1 MAKYG
6 PPYYDI
12 SNVATYLE
20 RIEKQGVTGKP
31 HAMYSSHWHEFGRE
45 VLRGNPLIKRELRNI
60 ANRGLF
66 ALKRVI
72 PLGDASDG
80 HFRNELKVKF
90 HRRGARYKDRNTY
103 TIEYTGE
110 NRAGWNAAVARSKFK
125 NSADFKNA
133 TRGVG
138 KSWLDRAKDMM

>member
-6 PPYYDI
+6 PPYYDV
-12 SNVATYLE
+12 SNIANYNKRVRDQARNKSPNAL
-20 RIEKQGVTGKP
+20 
-31 HAMYSSHWHEFGRE
+31 YSSDWHEFGRE
-45 VLRGNPLIKRELRNI
+45 VLRGNPLIKKELRNI

-72 PLGDASDG
+72 PLGDPSDG
-80 HFRNELKVKF
+80 HLRNELKVKF
-90 HRRGARYKDRNTY
+90 HKRGARYKDRNTF
-103 TIEYTGE
+103 TIEYAGE
-110 NRAGWNAAVARSKFK
+110 NKAGWNAAVARSRFK

>member
-6 PPYYDI
+6 PPSYDVSRI
-12 SNVATYLE
+12 ATYNE
-20 RIEKQGVTGKP
+20 RVREQAATGKP
-31 HAMYSSHWHEFGRE
+31 VAMYSSHWHEFGSE
-45 VLRGNPLIKRELRNI
+45 VLRGDPFIRKELRKI

-66 ALKRVI
+66 ALKRII
-72 PLGDASDG
+72 PLGTASDG

-90 HRRGARYKDRNTY
+90 HRRGAREKDRNTF

-110 NRAGWNAAVARSKFK
+110 NRAGWNAAVYRSRFK
-125 NSADFKNA
+125 SSADFKNA

-138 KSWLDRAKDMM
+138 PSWLDRAKDMM

>member
-6 PPYYDI
+6 PPSYDVSRI
-12 SNVATYLE
+12 ATYNE
-20 RIEKQGVTGKP
+20 RVREQAKTGTP
-31 HAMYSSHWHEFGRE
+31 SSMYSSRWHDFGRE
-45 VLRGNPLIKRELRNI
+45 VLRGDPLIKRELRNI

-72 PLGDASDG
+72 PLGTASDG

-90 HRRGARYKDRNTY
+90 HRRGAREKDRNTF

-110 NRAGWNAAVARSKFK
+110 NRAGWNAAVARSRFK
-125 NSADFKNA
+125 SSADFKNA

>member
-6 PPYYDI
+6 PPSYDV
-12 SNVATYLE
+12 SNVATYIG
-20 RIEKQGVTGKP
+20 RIAEQAETGKP
-31 HAMYSSHWHEFGRE
+31 SAMYSSHWHEFGDE
-45 VLRGNPLIKRELRNI
+45 VLRGNPLIKRELRKI
-60 ANRGLF
+60 AHRGLF

-72 PLGDASDG
+72 PLGTASDG

-90 HRRGARYKDRNTY
+90 HRRGAKYKDRNTY

-110 NRAGWNAAVARSKFK
+110 NRAGWNAAVARSRFK
-125 NSADFKNA
+125 SSADFKNA

-138 KSWLDRAKDMM
+138 QSWLDRAKDMM

>member
-6 PPYYDI
+6 PPYYDV
-12 SNVATYLE
+12 SNIANYNKRVRDQARNKSPNAL
-20 RIEKQGVTGKP
+20 
-31 HAMYSSHWHEFGRE
+31 YSSDWHEFGRE
-45 VLRGNPLIKRELRNI
+45 VLRGNPLIKKELRNI

-72 PLGDASDG
+72 PLGTASDG

-90 HRRGARYKDRNTY
+90 HRRGAKYKDRNTF

-110 NRAGWNAAVARSKFK
+110 NKAGWNAAVARSRFK
-125 NSADFKNA
+125 SSADFKNA

-138 KSWLDRAKDMM
+138 QSWLDRAKDMM

>member
-6 PPYYDI
+6 PPYYDV
-12 SNVATYLE
+12 SNIATYLE

-45 VLRGNPLIKRELRNI
+45 VLRGNPLIKRELRRI

-72 PLGDASDG
+72 PLGTASDG
-80 HFRNELKVKF
+80 HFRNELKIKF

-125 NSADFKNA
+125 SSADFKNA

-138 KSWLDRAKDMM
+138 QSWLDRAKDMM